1 MCNKLP
7 TKDIIYNIDDV
18 QLTLVRRTHHS
29 VLTTQKA
36 KYDATL
42 PDMKVPKLTPT
53 TFEDL
58 HTSFNSVVG
67 RQESLSGISFD
78 YLLHPNSLVDFILK
92 WTTREEILSNCISL
106 TGQRLKQ
113 YSEPLYSLL
122 VQQIFTVRCCSK
134 IVTKYKHFNNG
145 RT

>member
-18 QLTLVRRTHHS
+18 QLNLVRRTHHS

-67 RQESLSGISFD
+67 RQESLSGIS
-78 YLLHPNSLVDFILK
+78 
-92 WTTREEILSNCISL
+92 L
-106 TGQRLKQ
+106 T
-113 YSEPLYSLL
+113 
-122 VQQIFTVRCCSK
+122 I
-134 IVTKYKHFNNG
+134 
-145 RT
+145 